1 MRINLIDT
9 MRANSKTL
17 RFRQRGLP
25 NTLIQ
30 YVEPEEVFTFGFVL
44 GIPS

>member
-25 NTLIQ
+25 NMLK